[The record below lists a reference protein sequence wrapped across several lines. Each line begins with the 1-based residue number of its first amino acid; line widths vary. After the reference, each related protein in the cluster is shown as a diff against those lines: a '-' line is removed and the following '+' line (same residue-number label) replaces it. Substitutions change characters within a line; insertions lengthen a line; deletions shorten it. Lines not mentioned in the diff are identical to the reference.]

1 METLEDR
8 CEFILNWAREETDYF
23 LDFNLETPE
32 KYFPDYLKSL
42 SENPALQAILLA
54 DISFKLYILHH
65 TKTENDVQKLRAYT
79 EILMAFRELWP
90 DPKLKHSFDLVIYQ
104 LKIAYPVLEDD
115 KVLHDIRDFFWGII
129 EKDSE
134 RCNPVNLFLLSMRLC
149 NYLAENSV
157 AMVQCMKALRAQ
169 KERSIE
175 SHPQWDKIKPVFE
188 AYAKELETNP
198 KAKFGVY
205 FHGKQAD
212 RLEGILRGIG
222 EWNDAIKDESE
233 SKASERNYKRWKAN
247 FNRWYERNSQEGRV
261 QQLVAAFEKSFWK
274 RTRTEKTV
282 QSITKHLNLQNEKF
296 DSTVIDEFK
305 KLSMELSQ
313 KLQTTVKED

>member
-1 METLEDR
+1 
-8 CEFILNWAREETDYF
+8 
-23 LDFNLETPE
+23 
-32 KYFPDYLKSL
+32 
-42 SENPALQAILLA
+42 
-54 DISFKLYILHH
+54 
-65 TKTENDVQKLRAYT
+65 
-79 EILMAFRELWP
+79 
-90 DPKLKHSFDLVIYQ
+90 
-104 LKIAYPVLEDD
+104 
-115 KVLHDIRDFFWGII
+115 
-129 EKDSE
+129 
-134 RCNPVNLFLLSMRLC
+134 
-149 NYLAENSV
+149 
-157 AMVQCMKALRAQ
+157 MVQCMKALRAQ

-212 RLEGILRGIG
+212 RLEGILRGIR
-222 EWNDAIKDESE
+222 EWNDAIKYESE

-296 DSTVIDEFK
+296 DSTVLDEFK

-313 KLQTTVKED
+313 KLQTKVKED